1 MDYCCEPDDEK
12 SLQIREL
19 ALFSSRSNLPES
31 LMDRIGRLLPALLA
45 DETGQDLIEYA
56 LLSAFVALV
65 CVAGATT
72 LGTALNNWYS
82 SVGSAVNAHAST
94 AS

>member
-1 MDYCCEPDDEK
+1 MLLIARVLTQLVSDE
-12 SLQIREL
+12 S
-19 ALFSSRSNLPES
+19 
-31 LMDRIGRLLPALLA
+31 
-45 DETGQDLIEYA
+45 GQDLIEYA

-72 LGTALNNWYS
+72 LGSALNNWYG
-82 SVGSAVNAHAST
+82 SVGVAVNTHASR

>member
-1 MDYCCEPDDEK
+1 MHRIARMLFQLVRDE
-12 SLQIREL
+12 E
-19 ALFSSRSNLPES
+19 
-31 LMDRIGRLLPALLA
+31 
-45 DETGQDLIEYA
+45 GQDLIEYA

-72 LGTALNNWYS
+72 LGTALNNWYG
-82 SVGSAVNAHAST
+82 SVGDAVNTHAST

>member
-1 MDYCCEPDDEK
+1 M
-12 SLQIREL
+12 
-19 ALFSSRSNLPES
+19 A
-31 LMDRIGRLLPALLA
+31 RLLPALVR

-65 CVAGATT
+65 CVAGATS
-72 LGTALNNWYS
+72 LGTALNGWYS
-82 SVGSAVNAHAST
+82 ATAEGVNTHAAA

>member
-1 MDYCCEPDDEK
+1 M
-12 SLQIREL
+12 R
-19 ALFSSRSNLPES
+19 
-31 LMDRIGRLLPALLA
+31 LMDGLLSQLVR
-45 DETGQDLIEYA
+45 DESGQDLIEYA

-72 LGTALNNWYS
+72 LGAALNNWYG
-82 SVGSAVNAHAST
+82 SVGGAVNTHAAL